1 MTNRISGVL
10 LIALSLCSA
19 EATAKN
25 QGHGTLNLG
34 GEIVETPAGLPAK
47 AWTRPLISA

>member
-1 MTNRISGVL
+1 MTNQIWAVL
-10 LIALSLCSA
+10 LIALSVYSA

-34 GEIVETPAGLPAK
+34 GEIVETPAGLPVK
-47 AWTRPLISA
+47 AWIKPLISG